1 MDGIANIPKTL
12 NEIVKIQ
19 EVIKSLDEEMANL
32 STQLYEFDQRNISGV
47 EDLSRL
53 DTLKLNMEKCRATLE
68 EHSRW
73 NQLFREATTMIESG
87 GHLIE
92 TADKLE
98 ILNNSLEILKYMPG
112 NEERNETCQKL
123 TAQFLVT
130 IEDKILHIITLDKDH
145 IIGYDYLQTLQQIFY
160 VYQKLKR
167 FDENIIILFI

>member
-1 MDGIANIPKTL
+1 MMDSVTVMPKTL
-12 NEIVKIQ
+12 AEIVKIQ
-19 EVIKSLDEEMANL
+19 EIIQALDQEMAML

-53 DTLKLNMEKCRATLE
+53 DTLKINMERCRATLE

-73 NQLFREATTMIESG
+73 NQLFREAKTMIENG
-87 GHLIE
+87 GHLSE

-98 ILNNSLEILKYMPG
+98 ILNNSLEILKCMPG
-112 NEERNETCQKL
+112 NEERTETCQEL
-123 TAQFLVT
+123 TTEFLVT
-130 IEDKILHIITLDKDH
+130 IEEKILHIITLDKDH

-167 FDENIIILFI
+167 FLIIILF